1 MTFEESLMDQSFD
14 TVNRGLDR
22 ISETHPHLSRVWREY
37 IRTKHLKFMKDME
50 SCNQMIGKT
59 GNFPDITPDQI
70 VMAINTLNM
79 VLTNNT

>member
-1 MTFEESLMDQSFD
+1 MTLEDSLMDQSFD
-14 TVNRGLDR
+14 AINRDLDR

-37 IRTKHLKFMKDME
+37 MKIKCLKFMKDMQ

-59 GNFPDITPDQI
+59 ENIPDITPDQI
-70 VMAINTLNM
+70 IMTVNILNM